1 MPDMPWNTDEFRCPL
16 MHRVLTKQTI
26 LETISAL
33 LKMFLESTQSFFICS
48 ELKYLKIRVLM

>member
-1 MPDMPWNTDEFRCPL
+1 

-26 LETISAL
+26 LETIFAL